1 MQPFDPDFSNGYM
14 QQWNFN
20 LQRQMWGEWL
30 VTGAYVGSK
39 GNHLFNQ
46 LERNPAIYAPGATAG
61 NTNARRLFAPAFANI
76 ANQQSTGNSIYHS
89 MQWSVNKRF
98 AKGYSLLAS
107 YTWSKMI
114 DDSSGDGGVST
125 DPFNFRNQR
134 GLSNLDIP
142 HRFVGSFLYEL
153 PRFRG
158 ANALVRHAAGG
169 WDVNGI
175 LVLQSGDPFTVVSGR
190 DNSFSGVNADR
201 ADLIGNPFLDTG
213 RARGDLVNRYFNTDA
228 FAFNAIGTFGTA
240 GRNILRGPGNINVD
254 IGIFKNFSL
263 FETHRVQFRAEGFNV
278 GNRVN
283 LGNPNANRNAAAFGR
298 ITGAGAPRVI
308 QLALKYQF

>member
-1 MQPFDPDFSNGYM
+1 
-14 QQWNFN
+14 
-20 LQRQMWGEWL
+20 
-30 VTGAYVGSK
+30 
-39 GNHLFNQ
+39 
-46 LERNPAIYAPGATAG
+46 
-61 NTNARRLFAPAFANI
+61 
-76 ANQQSTGNSIYHS
+76 
-89 MQWSVNKRF
+89 
-98 AKGYSLLAS
+98 
-107 YTWSKMI
+107 
-114 DDSSGDGGVST
+114 
-125 DPFNFRNQR
+125 
-134 GLSNLDIP
+134 
-142 HRFVGSFLYEL
+142 
-153 PRFRG
+153 
-158 ANALVRHAAGG
+158 
-169 WDVNGI
+169 
-175 LVLQSGDPFTVVSGR
+175 
-190 DNSFSGVNADR
+190 VNADR

-283 LGNPNANRNAAAFGR
+283 LGNPNANRSAAAFGR